1 MWEHNHMKF
10 RQFFFHL
17 IARFNSA
24 NNGTSAVEFALVFPI
39 LLIVYFGLVEISSGL
54 EAKRKV
60 ENTANLTGMLV
71 AQATTV
77 NDAYMN
83 NVFEASQMA
92 FEPLDA
98 TPLRVVVSSVVRVFE
113 DDNWVNKVEWSES
126 YGSGASAR
134 AVDSV
139 FDPPQNILGDNRG
152 IIVTEVEYTYARILT
167 TNTFSSYFPN
177 TITFSKTYWAHPRY
191 VVSIPFE

>member
-1 MWEHNHMKF
+1 MKIPHNLL
-10 RQFFFHL
+10 RL
-17 IARFNSA
+17 ITRFKSTS
-24 NNGTSAVEFALVFPI
+24 NGTSAVEFALIFPV
-39 LLIVYFGLVEISSGL
+39 LLIVYFGLVEISSAL
-54 EAKRKV
+54 DAKRKV

-77 NDAYMN
+77 SDAYID

-92 FEPLDA
+92 FEPLNVA
-98 TPLRVVVSSVVRVFE
+98 PLRVVVTSVVRVFE
-113 DDNWVNKVEWSES
+113 NGNWINKVDWSES

-139 FDPPQNILGDNRG
+139 LDPPENILGDNRG
-152 IIVTEVEYTYARILT
+152 IIVTEVEYTYSRILS
-167 TNTFSSYFPN
+167 TNVFNDYFPN

-191 VVSIPFE
+191 VVNIPFE

>member
-1 MWEHNHMKF
+1 LK
-10 RQFFFHL
+10 
-17 IARFNSA
+17 RFKSSR
-24 NNGTSAVEFALVFPI
+24 NGTSAVEFALIFPV
-39 LLIVYFGLVEISSGL
+39 LLIVYFGLVEISSAL

-77 NDAYMN
+77 NDAYIN

-92 FEPLDA
+92 FEPLNP
-98 TPLRVVVSSVVRVFE
+98 TPLRVVVTSVVRIFE
-113 DDNWVNKVEWSES
+113 NGNWVNKVDWSES

-139 FDPPQNILGDNRG
+139 LDPPENILGDNRG
-152 IIVTEVEYTYARILT
+152 IIVTEVEYTYSRILS
-167 TNTFSSYFPN
+167 TNTFSDYFPL
-177 TITFSKTYWAHPRY
+177 RLR
-191 VVSIPFE
+191 

>member
-1 MWEHNHMKF
+1 MKIPQNLL
-10 RQFFFHL
+10 RL
-17 IARFNSA
+17 LKRFKSSR
-24 NNGTSAVEFALVFPI
+24 NGTSAVEFALIFPV
-39 LLIVYFGLVEISSGL
+39 LLIVYFGLVEISSAL

-77 NDAYMN
+77 NDAYIN

-92 FEPLDA
+92 FEPLNP
-98 TPLRVVVSSVVRVFE
+98 TPLRVVVTSVVRIFE
-113 DDNWVNKVEWSES
+113 NGNWVNKVDWSES

-139 FDPPQNILGDNRG
+139 LDPPENILGDNRG
-152 IIVTEVEYTYARILT
+152 IIVTEVEYTYSRILS
-167 TNTFSSYFPN
+167 TNTFSDYFPN

>member
-1 MWEHNHMKF
+1 MK
-10 RQFFFHL
+10 
-17 IARFNSA
+17 RFKSSR
-24 NNGTSAVEFALVFPI
+24 NGTSAVEFALIFPV
-39 LLIVYFGLVEISSGL
+39 LLIVYFGLVEISSAL

-77 NDAYMN
+77 NDAYIN

-92 FEPLDA
+92 FEPLNP
-98 TPLRVVVSSVVRVFE
+98 TPLRVVVTSVVRIFE
-113 DDNWVNKVEWSES
+113 NGNWVNKVDWSES

-139 FDPPQNILGDNRG
+139 LDPPENILGDNRG
-152 IIVTEVEYTYARILT
+152 IIVTEVEYTYSRILS
-167 TNTFSSYFPN
+167 TNTFSDYFPN